1 MAGSGTAAEREKAG
15 CLFSLRLD
23 VRTVV
28 PAGFAFQRRPFF
40 YSRSASASAG
50 FIADRAYLGISVV
63 GYFRWPV
70 TILNSDLR
78 NHYSIWRGGGVL
90 AFMSLPAPPPQSG
103 RPCYSRVVKRISHH
117 TYPT

>member
-1 MAGSGTAAEREKAG
+1 MILYLVVRRSLSGGLRHGGEERKG
-15 CLFSLRLD
+15 RLPFFSASRRANGGARGLC
-23 VRTVV
+23 
-28 PAGFAFQRRPFF
+28 FQRRPFF

-78 NHYSIWRGGGVL
+78 NHY
-90 AFMSLPAPPPQSG
+90 F
-103 RPCYSRVVKRISHH
+103 
-117 TYPT
+117 